1 MNSLVQDVRHSI
13 RSLAR
18 QPGFVTVAVLSLA
31 LGMGVNT
38 AVFSAANAFLLRPL
52 PLRDLDRTVVI
63 FHSDKEHADR
73 GTSFPAFQQYR
84 GRTETFSAAMA
95 FSGARPLLF
104 AEGGRREQVY
114 AEIITADFFK
124 IADIRLQLGRPFDA
138 AVDRSS
144 DPPSVALLS
153 HRFWTRH
160 LNSDPDIVG
169 KTVVLNDRA
178 FTVAGV
184 ASPEFSGFDPEIASD
199 LWIPLTVWAHLVGE
213 PGRLTGEEHWLRT
226 VARLKDGVSKEQAQ
240 AAVALAARALNPPS
254 GQEAR
259 VRWAS
264 ESSVG
269 SNIDALA
276 IGGAAFGAGL
286 LVLALA
292 CMNVTSLLMARAAA
306 RQKEMAVRM
315 ALGGNRWRLVRAW
328 LIDSFLISVLAG
340 AVGLVVAAWM
350 IDLVVAFKPPV
361 EIGQAQAPTLA
372 LTFDLDLRVFLFAL
386 GLSTLPALFMGL
398 VSGLQASSP
407 RALRHMKTDRRF
419 APGLNVRSLIIASQM
434 ALSLVLLIPC
444 GLFVRSWLNASVIDP
459 GFATDRVLLLPI
471 SADQSGVKVQKPSGF
486 EQEVI
491 DRVAALPGVEAVTAM
506 DPVPLWFGWNAAF
519 YTIDRSG
526 VQARLNY
533 ARIAPGY
540 FDTLKIRL
548 LRGRDFTRFDIASAP
563 PVVIVNEAMARRYWP
578 EGNAVGA
585 KIRRRE
591 TVMEVVGVARDAKY
605 ASLAEESEP
614 FLYQPLAQDPSSNLT
629 LSLAVRTMGDPLALR
644 DPIQREVRAL
654 IPSWPAFQFR
664 TLAEGFELQQQLPRF
679 SATLLGVLGSL
690 GLLLAAVGLY
700 GVMTYVVGQRSH
712 EIGVRLALG
721 SPVVRVITLM
731 VKQGMT
737 VCVAGAV
744 AGMAAAIAVSQFLT
758 SVLYGVSPADPLT
771 LVIVPLLLIGVG
783 LLACYIPARHAARV
797 NPLEAL
803 RLE

>member
-1 MNSLVQDVRHSI
+1 MSSWIQDIRHSI

-38 AVFSAANAFLLRPL
+38 AVFSAVNAFLLRPL
-52 PLRDLDRTVVI
+52 PVRDLDRTVLVY
-63 FHSDKEHADR
+63 HSDKEHSDK
-73 GTSFPAFQQYR
+73 GTTFPAFEHYR
-84 GRTETFSAAMA
+84 SRTETFSAVMA

-104 AEGGRREQVY
+104 AEGNRREQVY

-124 IADIRLQLGRPFDA
+124 IADISLQLGRPMDST
-138 AVDRSS
+138 VDRTS
-144 DPPSVALLS
+144 DPPLVAMLS
-153 HRFWTRH
+153 DRFWTRH
-160 LNSDPDIVG
+160 LHSDPDIVG

-184 ASPEFSGFDPEIASD
+184 ASPEFTGFDPEVSSD

-213 PGRLTGEEHWLRT
+213 PARLSGEEHWLRT
-226 VARLKDGVSKEQAQ
+226 VARLKDGVSLEQAQ
-240 AAVALAARALNPPS
+240 TAVALAARAVNPPS
-254 GQEAR
+254 GQKAL

-264 ESSVG
+264 QSSVG
-269 SNIDALA
+269 STTDALA
-276 IGGAAFGAGL
+276 IGGAAFAVGL

-315 ALGGNRWRLVRAW
+315 ALGGNRWRLVRGW

-340 AVGLVVAAWM
+340 AAGLVVAAWM
-350 IDLVVAFKPPV
+350 INLVVAFKPPV

-372 LTFDLDLRVFLFAL
+372 LAFDLDLRVFAFAL

-407 RALRHMKTDRRF
+407 RALRHMKMDRRF
-419 APGLNVRSLIIASQM
+419 APGFNLRSLIIASQM
-434 ALSLVLLIPC
+434 ALSLVLLVPC

-471 SADQSGVKVQKPSGF
+471 SSDQSGVRVQKPPGF
-486 EQEVI
+486 EQALI
-491 DRVAALPGVEAVTAM
+491 DRVAALPGIEAVTAM

-519 YTIDRSG
+519 YTIDGSG
-526 VQARLNY
+526 EQARLNY

-540 FDTLKIRL
+540 FDTLRIRL
-548 LRGRDFTRFDIASAP
+548 LRGRDFTRFDTASAP

-578 EGNAVGA
+578 AGNAVGA
-585 KIRRRE
+585 KIRRGE
-591 TVMEVVGVARDAKY
+591 SVMEVVGVAHDAKY
-605 ASLAEESEP
+605 ASLGEVSEP
-614 FLYQPLAQDPSSNLT
+614 FLYQPLAQEPTNNLT
-629 LSLAVRTMGDPLALR
+629 LSLAVRTAGDPLAFR

-664 TLAEGFELQQQLPRF
+664 TLAEGLELQQLLPRF

-700 GVMTYVVGQRSH
+700 GVMTYVVGQRTH
-712 EIGVRLALG
+712 EIGIRLALG

-731 VKQGMT
+731 VRQGMT
-737 VCVAGAV
+737 VCVAGAAV
-744 AGMAAAIAVSQFLT
+744 GMAAAVAVSQLLT
-758 SVLYGVSPADPLT
+758 SVLYGIGPADPLT
-771 LVIVPLLLIGVG
+771 LVLVPLLLIGVG
-783 LLACYIPARHAARV
+783 LLACYLPARHAARV

>member
-1 MNSLVQDVRHSI
+1 MSSWVQDVRHSL

-18 QPGFVTVAVLSLA
+18 QPGLVTVAVLSLA

-38 AVFSAANAFLLRPL
+38 AVFSAVNALLLRPL
-52 PLRDLDRTVVI
+52 PLRDFDRTVFI
-63 FHSDKEHADR
+63 YHADKDHPDR
-73 GTSFPAFQQYR
+73 GTSFPAFQQYQR
-84 GRTETFSAAMA
+84 RAETFSSAMA

-104 AEGGRREQVY
+104 AEGTRREQVY
-114 AEIITADFFK
+114 AEIITADFFR

-138 AVDRSS
+138 AVDRPS
-144 DPPSVALLS
+144 DPPFVALLS
-153 HRFWTRH
+153 DRFWTRH

-226 VARLKDGVSKEQAQ
+226 IARLKDGVSLEQAQ
-240 AAVALAARALNPPS
+240 TAVALAARALNPPS

-259 VRWAS
+259 VRWARQS
-264 ESSVG
+264 FVG
-269 SNIDALA
+269 SNVDAVA
-276 IGGAAFGAGL
+276 IGGAAFGVGL

-315 ALGGNRWRLVRAW
+315 ALGGSRWRLVRGW
-328 LIDSFLISVLAG
+328 LIDSFLISALAG
-340 AVGLVVAAWM
+340 AAGLVVAAWM
-350 IDLVVAFKPPV
+350 IDFVVAFKPPV
-361 EIGQAQAPTLA
+361 EIGEAQTPTLA
-372 LTFDLDLRVFLFAL
+372 LTFDLDWRIFAFAF

-407 RALRHMKTDRRF
+407 RALRHMKMDRRF
-419 APGLNVRSLIIASQM
+419 APGFNVRSFIIASQM

-471 SADQSGVKVQKPSGF
+471 SSNQSGVRVQKPPGF
-486 EQEVI
+486 EQELI

-506 DPVPLWFGWNAAF
+506 DPVPLWFGRNAAF
-519 YTIDRSG
+519 YTIERNG
-526 VQARLNY
+526 VEARLNY

-540 FDTLKIRL
+540 FDTLGIRL
-548 LRGRDFTRFDIASAP
+548 LRGRDFTRSDTASAP
-563 PVVIVNEAMARRYWP
+563 PVVIVNETMARRYWP
-578 EGNAVGA
+578 DGNAVGST
-585 KIRRRE
+585 IRRGE
-591 TVMEVVGVARDAKY
+591 SVMEVVGVAHDAKY
-605 ASLAEESEP
+605 ASLADVSEP
-614 FLYQPLAQDPSSNLT
+614 FLYQPLAQEPSSNLT
-629 LSLAVRTMGDPLALR
+629 LSLAVRTAGDPLAFR
-644 DPIQREVRAL
+644 DPIQREVRGL

-664 TLAEGFELQQQLPRF
+664 TLAEGLELQQQLPRF
-679 SATLLGVLGSL
+679 SATLLGVLGLL
-690 GLLLAAVGLY
+690 GLMLAAVGLY
-700 GVMTYVVGQRSH
+700 GVMTYVVGQRTH
-712 EIGVRLALG
+712 EIGIRLALG

-731 VKQGMT
+731 IKQGMT
-737 VCVAGAV
+737 VCVAGAAV
-744 AGMAAAIAVSQFLT
+744 GMAAAIAVSQLLT

-771 LVIVPLLLIGVG
+771 LVLVPLLLMGVG
-783 LLACYIPARHAARV
+783 LLACYIPARRAASV

>member
-1 MNSLVQDVRHSI
+1 MSSWIQDIRHSI

-38 AVFSAANAFLLRPL
+38 AVFSAVNAFLLRPL
-52 PLRDLDRTVVI
+52 PVRDLDRTVIVY
-63 FHSDKEHADR
+63 HSDKEHPDK
-73 GTSFPAFQQYR
+73 GTTFPAFEHYR
-84 GRTETFSAAMA
+84 SRAETFSAVMA

-104 AEGGRREQVY
+104 AEGNRREQVY

-124 IADIRLQLGRPFDA
+124 IADIRLQLGRPMDST
-138 AVDRSS
+138 VDRAS
-144 DPPSVALLS
+144 DPPLVAMLS
-153 HRFWTRH
+153 DRFWTRH
-160 LNSDPDIVG
+160 LHSDPDIVG

-184 ASPEFSGFDPEIASD
+184 ASPEFTGFDPEVSSD
-199 LWIPLTVWAHLVGE
+199 LWIPLTAWAQLVGE
-213 PGRLTGEEHWLRT
+213 PGRLGGEEHWLRT
-226 VARLKDGVSKEQAQ
+226 VARLKDGVSLEQAQ
-240 AAVALAARALNPPS
+240 TAVALAARAVNPPS
-254 GQEAR
+254 EQEAR

-264 ESSVG
+264 ESFVG
-269 SNIDALA
+269 STTDALA
-276 IGGAAFGAGL
+276 IGGAAFAVGL

-315 ALGGNRWRLVRAW
+315 ALGGNRWRLVRGW
-328 LIDSFLISVLAG
+328 LIDSFLISLFAG
-340 AVGLVVAAWM
+340 AAGLIVAAWM

-372 LTFDLDLRVFLFAL
+372 LTFDLDLRVFAFAL

-407 RALRHMKTDRRF
+407 RALRHMKMDRRF
-419 APGLNVRSLIIASQM
+419 APGFNLRSLIIASQM

-471 SADQSGVKVQKPSGF
+471 SADQSGVRVQKPPGF
-486 EQEVI
+486 EQALI

-519 YTIDRSG
+519 YTIDGSG
-526 VQARLNY
+526 EQARLNY

-548 LRGRDFTRFDIASAP
+548 LRGRDFTRFDTASAP
-563 PVVIVNEAMARRYWP
+563 PVVIVNETMARRYWP
-578 EGNAVGA
+578 DGNAVGA
-585 KIRRRE
+585 KIRRGE
-591 TVMEVVGVARDAKY
+591 SVMEVVGVAHDAKY
-605 ASLAEESEP
+605 ATLAEDSEP
-614 FLYQPLAQDPSSNLT
+614 FLYQPLAQEPSSNLT
-629 LSLAVRTMGDPLALR
+629 LSLAVRTTGDPLANR

-664 TLAEGFELQQQLPRF
+664 TLAEGLQLQQQLPRF

-690 GLLLAAVGLY
+690 GLLLASVGLY
-700 GVMTYVVGQRSH
+700 GVMTYVVGQRTH
-712 EIGVRLALG
+712 EIGIRLALG
-721 SPVVRVITLM
+721 SPVIRVIALM
-731 VKQGMT
+731 VRQGMT
-737 VCVAGAV
+737 VCVAGAAV
-744 AGMAAAIAVSQFLT
+744 GMAAAMAVSQLLT
-758 SVLYGVSPADPLT
+758 SVLYGISPADPLT
-771 LVIVPLLLIGVG
+771 LVLVPLLLIGVG
-783 LLACYIPARHAARV
+783 LLACYLPARHAARV